1 MISFG
6 LLVFIVIAAAAM
18 PVISQYFVAARLGFL
33 KIYCYC
39 VLFSLLSMYLVFF
52 ITGLQESYNGN
63 PVFPVWGS
71 ASFIDYIPDVGAAL
85 IGVIVGNIAA
95 FLIWLSMKEYR

>member
-6 LLVFIVIAAAAM
+6 LLVFIVIAAASM
-18 PVISQYFVAARLGFL
+18 PIISRYFVAARLGFL

-39 VLFSLLSMYLVFF
+39 VLFSIMAMYLVFF

-63 PVFPVWGS
+63 PAFPIWGS
-71 ASFIDYIPDVGAAL
+71 ASFIDHIPNIDVSF
-85 IGVIVGNIAA
+85 IGLIVGNIAA

>member
-6 LLVFIVIAAAAM
+6 LLIFIVIAAAVM
-18 PVISQYFVAARLGFL
+18 PIISQYFVAARLRFL

-39 VLFSLLSMYLVFF
+39 VLFSILVMYLVFF
-52 ITGLQESYNGN
+52 IVGMQESYNGN
-63 PVFPVWGS
+63 PVFPTWGS

-85 IGVIVGNIAA
+85 IGVIVGNCAA
-95 FLIWLSMKEYR
+95 LVIWLSMKDYR

>member
-6 LLVFIVIAAAAM
+6 LLVFIIIAAAAM
-18 PVISQYFVAARLGFL
+18 PVISQFFVAAGLGFL

-39 VLFSLLSMYLVFF
+39 ILFSILAVYFVSFLQ
-52 ITGLQESYNGN
+52 GLQESYNGN
-63 PVFPVWGS
+63 PVFPRWGS

-85 IGVIVGNIAA
+85 IGVIIGNGVA
-95 FLIWLSMKEYR
+95 LVIWLSMKEYR

>member
-6 LLVFIVIAAAAM
+6 LLVFIVIAAASM
-18 PVISQYFVAARLGFL
+18 PVISQFFVAARLGFL

-39 VLFSLLSMYLVFF
+39 VLFSILAMYLVFF

-63 PVFPVWGS
+63 PVFPTWGS

-85 IGVIVGNIAA
+85 IGVIVGNGVA
-95 FLIWLSMKEYR
+95 LVIWLSMKEYR